1 DLQRAA
7 GAGPARRRRQGARED
22 HRQHVAA
29 RGRDP
34 GRGHGGARPGAPG
47 RGRGGAEG
55 DPGGGAADGRQRRH
69 HARGQGRGD
78 GMNGGAALA
87 AADPRLASGVVR
99 WSAPGLVAVA
109 PPDPEPAPA
118 LPSVEA
124 LQALE
129 RAARAEGY
137 AQGHA
142 EGLAA
147 GQAEVRRMVAQIEG
161 VLDGF
166 TRPLARLDG
175 EVADALADLA
185 VRIAGTLL
193 GRAYEIDPTLLADLV
208 REALEA
214 VGSDTRELEL
224 RLHNDDFGVL
234 APHLA
239 GLDGVRLVIDSA
251 LGRGELRLH
260 SDSVR
265 IDGTIGSRLQT
276 VLEAT
281 LASSGERP

>member
-1 DLQRAA
+1 MS
-7 GAGPARRRRQGARED
+7 GMPALS
-22 HRQHVAA
+22 
-29 RGRDP
+29 
-34 GRGHGGARPGAPG
+34 
-47 RGRGGAEG
+47 
-55 DPGGGAADGRQRRH
+55 AD
-69 HARGQGRGD
+69 
-78 GMNGGAALA
+78 
-87 AADPRLASGVVR
+87 DPRLAAGVVR
-99 WSAPGLVAVA
+99 WNAPGLVLA
-109 PPDPEPAPA
+109 PPAPEPEPDPMPA
-118 LPSVEA
+118 LPSVEE

-129 RAARAEGY
+129 RAAREEGY
-137 AQGHA
+137 ARGHA

-185 VRIAGTLL
+185 VRIAGTLI
-193 GRAYEIDPTLLADLV
+193 GRAYQVDPTLLADLV

-214 VGSDTRELEL
+214 VGSDSRELEL

-239 GLDGVRLVIDSA
+239 GLDGVRLTIDGA

-260 SDSVR
+260 SESVR
-265 IDGTIGSRLQT
+265 IDGTIAARLQS

-281 LASSGERP
+281 LAASEARP

>member
-1 DLQRAA
+1 
-7 GAGPARRRRQGARED
+7 
-22 HRQHVAA
+22 
-29 RGRDP
+29 
-34 GRGHGGARPGAPG
+34 
-47 RGRGGAEG
+47 
-55 DPGGGAADGRQRRH
+55 
-69 HARGQGRGD
+69 
-78 GMNGGAALA
+78 MAALSA
-87 AADPRLASGVVR
+87 DDPRLSAGVVR
-99 WSAPGLVAVA
+99 WNAPGLVALR
-109 PPDPEPAPA
+109 PEPEPEPEPPAPA
-118 LPSVEA
+118 LPSVED

-129 RAARAEGY
+129 RAAREEGY
-137 AQGHA
+137 AHGHA

-185 VRIAGTLL
+185 VRIAGSLL
-193 GRAYEIDPTLLADLV
+193 GRAYQMDPTLLADLV

-214 VGSDTRELEL
+214 VGSDSRELEL

-239 GLDGVRLVIDSA
+239 GLDGVRLTIDGA

-260 SDSVR
+260 SESVR
-265 IDGTIGSRLQT
+265 IDGTIASRLQS

-281 LASSGERP
+281 LAASEARA

>member
-1 DLQRAA
+1 
-7 GAGPARRRRQGARED
+7 
-22 HRQHVAA
+22 
-29 RGRDP
+29 
-34 GRGHGGARPGAPG
+34 
-47 RGRGGAEG
+47 
-55 DPGGGAADGRQRRH
+55 
-69 HARGQGRGD
+69 
-78 GMNGGAALA
+78 MAALSA
-87 AADPRLASGVVR
+87 DDPRLSAGVVR
-99 WSAPGLVAVA
+99 WNAPGLVALR
-109 PPDPEPAPA
+109 PEPEPEPEPPAPA
-118 LPSVEA
+118 LPSVED

-129 RAARAEGY
+129 RAAREEGY
-137 AQGHA
+137 ARGHA

-185 VRIAGTLL
+185 VRIAGSLL
-193 GRAYEIDPTLLADLV
+193 GRAYQMDPTLLADLV

-214 VGSDTRELEL
+214 VGSDSRELEL
-224 RLHNDDFGVL
+224 RLHSDDFGVL

-239 GLDGVRLVIDSA
+239 GLDGVRLTIDGA

-260 SDSVR
+260 SESVR
-265 IDGTIGSRLQT
+265 IDGTIASRLQS

-281 LASSGERP
+281 LAASEARA

>member
-1 DLQRAA
+1 MAA
-7 GAGPARRRRQGARED
+7 MS
-22 HRQHVAA
+22 
-29 RGRDP
+29 
-34 GRGHGGARPGAPG
+34 
-47 RGRGGAEG
+47 
-55 DPGGGAADGRQRRH
+55 AD
-69 HARGQGRGD
+69 
-78 GMNGGAALA
+78 
-87 AADPRLASGVVR
+87 DPRLAAGVVR
-99 WSAPGLVAVA
+99 WHAPGLVLAA
-109 PPDPEPAPA
+109 PEPEPEPEHEPLPA
-118 LPSVEA
+118 LPSVEE

-129 RAARAEGY
+129 RAAREEGY
-137 AQGHA
+137 ARGHA

-175 EVADALADLA
+175 EVAEALADLA
-185 VRIAGTLL
+185 VRIAGSLL
-193 GRAYEIDPTLLADLV
+193 GRAYRIDPTLLADLV

-239 GLDGVRLVIDSA
+239 GLDGVRLGIDST

-260 SDSVR
+260 SESVR
-265 IDGTIGSRLQT
+265 IDGTIGARLQA

-281 LASSGERP
+281 LASSEGGA

>member
-1 DLQRAA
+1 LNAA
-7 GAGPARRRRQGARED
+7 GALPA
-22 HRQHVAA
+22 V
-29 RGRDP
+29 DP
-34 GRGHGGARPGAPG
+34 T
-47 RGRGGAEG
+47 
-55 DPGGGAADGRQRRH
+55 
-69 HARGQGRGD
+69 
-78 GMNGGAALA
+78 M
-87 AADPRLASGVVR
+87 ASGAVR
-99 WSAPGLVAVA
+99 WNAPGLSVV
-109 PPDPEPAPA
+109 PPPAPEPPPAP
-118 LPSVEA
+118 PSVED

-129 RAARAEGY
+129 RAAREEGY
-137 AQGHA
+137 ARGHA

-147 GQAEVRRMVAQIEG
+147 GQAEIRRMVAQIEG

-175 EVADALADLA
+175 EVAEALADLA
-185 VRIAGTLL
+185 VRIAGSLL
-193 GRAYEIDPTLLADLV
+193 GRAYRTDPTLLADLV

-239 GLDGVRLVIDSA
+239 GLDGVRLVVDGA

-260 SDSVR
+260 SESVR
-265 IDGTIGSRLQT
+265 IDGTIASRLQC

-281 LASSGERP
+281 LAASEAQP

>member
-1 DLQRAA
+1 MSALS
-7 GAGPARRRRQGARED
+7 
-22 HRQHVAA
+22 
-29 RGRDP
+29 
-34 GRGHGGARPGAPG
+34 
-47 RGRGGAEG
+47 
-55 DPGGGAADGRQRRH
+55 AD
-69 HARGQGRGD
+69 
-78 GMNGGAALA
+78 
-87 AADPRLASGVVR
+87 DPRLATGVVR
-99 WSAPGLVAVA
+99 WIAPGLHTMPAEPVEAE
-109 PPDPEPAPA
+109 PEPPPPA
-118 LPSVEA
+118 LPSVED

-129 RAARAEGY
+129 QAAREEGY
-137 AQGHA
+137 ARGHA

-175 EVADALADLA
+175 EVAEALADLA
-185 VRIAGTLL
+185 VRIAGSLL
-193 GRAYEIDPTLLADLV
+193 GRAYQIDPTLLADLV

-214 VGSDTRELEL
+214 VGSDSRELEL

-239 GLDGVRLVIDSA
+239 GLDGVRLTIDGA

-260 SDSVR
+260 SESVR
-265 IDGTIGSRLQT
+265 IDGTIASRLQS

-281 LASSGERP
+281 LAGGGSGA

>member
-1 DLQRAA
+1 
-7 GAGPARRRRQGARED
+7 
-22 HRQHVAA
+22 
-29 RGRDP
+29 
-34 GRGHGGARPGAPG
+34 
-47 RGRGGAEG
+47 
-55 DPGGGAADGRQRRH
+55 
-69 HARGQGRGD
+69 
-78 GMNGGAALA
+78 MAALSA
-87 AADPRLASGVVR
+87 DDPRLSAGVVR
-99 WSAPGLVAVA
+99 WNAPGLVALRA
-109 PPDPEPAPA
+109 EPEPEPEPPAPA
-118 LPSVEA
+118 LPSVED

-129 RAARAEGY
+129 RAAREEGY
-137 AQGHA
+137 ARGHA

-185 VRIAGTLL
+185 VRIAGSLL
-193 GRAYEIDPTLLADLV
+193 GRAYQIDPTLLADLV
-208 REALEA
+208 REALET
-214 VGSDTRELEL
+214 VGSDSRELEL

-239 GLDGVRLVIDSA
+239 GLDGVRLTIDSA

-260 SDSVR
+260 SESVR
-265 IDGTIGSRLQT
+265 IDGTIASRLQS

-281 LASSGERP
+281 LAASEARA

>member
-1 DLQRAA
+1 MS
-7 GAGPARRRRQGARED
+7 GMPALS
-22 HRQHVAA
+22 
-29 RGRDP
+29 
-34 GRGHGGARPGAPG
+34 
-47 RGRGGAEG
+47 
-55 DPGGGAADGRQRRH
+55 AD
-69 HARGQGRGD
+69 
-78 GMNGGAALA
+78 
-87 AADPRLASGVVR
+87 DPRLAAGVVR
-99 WSAPGLVAVA
+99 WNAPGLVLA
-109 PPDPEPAPA
+109 PPEPEPEPDPLPA
-118 LPSVEA
+118 LPSVEE

-129 RAARAEGY
+129 RAAREEGY
-137 AQGHA
+137 ARGHA

-166 TRPLARLDG
+166 TRPLARLDA

-185 VRIAGTLL
+185 VRIAGTLI
-193 GRAYEIDPTLLADLV
+193 GRAYQVDPTLLADLV

-214 VGSDTRELEL
+214 VGSDSRELEL

-239 GLDGVRLVIDSA
+239 GLDGVRLTIDGA

-260 SDSVR
+260 SESVR
-265 IDGTIGSRLQT
+265 IDGTIASRLQS

-281 LASSGERP
+281 LAASEARP